1 MAATTSSPGG
11 TGRALRAFDYI
22 IVGAGTAGCVLAS
35 RLSED
40 AGLRVLL
47 LEAGGGDRSIR
58 IRMPAACP
66 LAARDPRFDWGYLSQ
81 PEPGLNGRRIRQH
94 RGRVLGGSS
103 SINGMVANRGNARDY
118 DAWAR
123 AGLQG
128 WSFAH
133 CLPYFR
139 RLESFAGPASPWRGG
154 DGPQS
159 IEVCP
164 ARHPF
169 DRAFLEAGRQA
180 GYGLARDHNGAR
192 QEGFHVAQSF
202 TRRGRR
208 WSAADAYLGP
218 AMGRPGLAL
227 WTGAR
232 ARRVLFSGRRAVG
245 VEVERAGEPCRVEA
259 AREVLLCGGAIAS
272 PQLLLLSGVGCRR
285 ELGRHGIAAVAEV
298 PAVGRHLEDHIIA
311 EIRYASKRPISFA
324 RHLTPAGRALL
335 GLEWLL
341 FRTGPGAS
349 ILTES
354 GCFFA
359 SSPEADYVD
368 LQHEFYAM
376 MAFSGA
382 EKARVDHGYMFSMGL
397 MRPQSRGHVRL
408 ASPDPRRHPEIL
420 FNYLDAGADRR
431 ALIEGLRRS
440 REMAAQPAFDP
451 FRSHE
456 VAPGEDVR
464 SDADILAWLRQ
475 AGETEYHPSSTCRM
489 GTGDDSATDGE
500 GRLHETEGLRVIDAS
515 IMPHNVTA
523 NLNAPVTMIA
533 EKLADAVRARAPLAP
548 LAPSPAGEGERP

>member
-1 MAATTSSPGG
+1 MATATSLAGATAPV
-11 TGRALRAFDYI
+11 FDYV
-22 IVGAGTAGCVLAS
+22 IVGAGTAGCVLAA

-40 AGLRVLL
+40 AGCRVLL
-47 LEAGGGDRSIR
+47 LEAGGRDNGIR

-81 PEPGLNGRRIRQH
+81 PEPGLGGRRIRQH

-103 SINGMVANRGNARDY
+103 SINGMVANRGNRRDY
-118 DAWAR
+118 DAWAA
-123 AGLQG
+123 AGLKD

-139 RLESFAGPASPWRGG
+139 RLESFAGGPGPWRGG
-154 DGPQS
+154 DGPQT
-159 IEVCP
+159 IEICP

-180 GYGLARDHNGAR
+180 GYRLPADHNGAS
-192 QEGFHVAQSF
+192 QAGFHIAQSF

-208 WSAADAYLGP
+208 WSAADAYLRP
-218 AMGRPGLAL
+218 ALGRPGLTL

-245 VEVERAGEPCRVEA
+245 VEVEGPGRPRRVEA

-272 PQLLLLSGVGCRR
+272 PQLLLLSGVGCPR
-285 ELGRHGIAAVAEV
+285 ELARHDLAVVARV
-298 PAVGRHLEDHIIA
+298 PAVGRHLEDHLIA

-324 RHLTPAGRALL
+324 RHLTPAGRARL

-341 FRTGPGAS
+341 FKTGPGAS
-349 ILTES
+349 ILTET

-359 SSPEADYVD
+359 SSPQAEYVD

-397 MRPQSRGHVRL
+397 MRPHSRGHVRL
-408 ASPDPRRHPEIL
+408 ASTDPRRHPEIL
-420 FNYLDAGADRR
+420 FNYLAAEADRR
-431 ALIEGLRRS
+431 ALIAGVRRS
-440 REMAAQPAFDP
+440 REMAAQPAFDA

-456 VAPGEDVR
+456 VAPGDDVQ
-464 SDADILAWLRQ
+464 SDAAILAWLRQ
-475 AGETEYHPSSTCRM
+475 AGETEYHPCSTCRM
-489 GTGDDSATDGE
+489 GTGDDSVTDGE
-500 GRLHETEGLRVIDAS
+500 GRVHETEGLRVIDAA
-515 IMPHNVTA
+515 IMPGNVTA
-523 NLNAPVTMIA
+523 NLNAPVTMLA
-533 EKLADAVRARAPLAP
+533 EKLADAVRGRPPLAP
-548 LAPSPAGEGERP
+548 ERPPPQDDAAR